1 MVQVTKSWDTPVV
14 LPVLLAIVLVCSLHG
29 KGTVEMYRPVCVTDW
44 YTSTLYC
51 NPPPPLPPVVSG
63 QQPAIT
69 SSLPAAFFTA
79 SSAVDIAED
88 SVLQL
93 FCTAD
98 SSDAVFTWDR
108 GGTVLINDPPHIC
121 IRSNNDTNAVTS
133 ILTVDGF
140 TTADNGAYQ
149 CSVGTAMAN
158 TQMLTGN
165 SAGLCLYSQ
174 CCMYLHVHT
183 FIL

>member
-1 MVQVTKSWDTPVV
+1 M
-14 LPVLLAIVLVCSLHG
+14 
-29 KGTVEMYRPVCVTDW
+29 
-44 YTSTLYC
+44 
-51 NPPPPLPPVVSG
+51 SG

-69 SSLPAAFFTA
+69 SSLPAAFFSA
-79 SSAVDIAED
+79 SSAVNIAVG

-108 GGTVLINDPPHIC
+108 DGTVLTNDPPHIR
-121 IRSNNDTNAVTS
+121 IRSNSDINTVTS
-133 ILTVDGF
+133 ILTVDSF

-149 CSVGTAMAN
+149 CSVGETANAT

-165 SAGLCLYSQ
+165 HIY
-174 CCMYLHVHT
+174 
-183 FIL
+183 

>member
-1 MVQVTKSWDTPVV
+1 MLHIYIGIQVHSIATP
-14 LPVLLAIVLVCSLHG
+14 
-29 KGTVEMYRPVCVTDW
+29 
-44 YTSTLYC
+44 
-51 NPPPPLPPVVSG
+51 PPVVSG

-79 SSAVDIAED
+79 SSAVNIAEG

-108 GGTVLINDPPHIC
+108 GGTVLTNDAPHIR
-121 IRSNNDTNAVTS
+121 IRSNSDTNTVTS

-140 TTADNGAYQ
+140 STADNGAYQ
-149 CSVGTAMAN
+149 CRVGGTAMAT

-165 SAGLCLYSQ
+165 SAGLCL
-174 CCMYLHVHT
+174 CMVTMLCIRTYIVYRT
-183 FIL
+183 E